1 MTTKL
6 LFGGVIAII
15 LLGLYAYAT
24 IYSIQAALCIGSG
37 PCDRYS
43 KDLTDGVVTVL
54 NLVGGLVSALVIS
67 QLAITKPSDT
77 PGVGLLADDAS
88 DITKNLVKIVAVTYV
103 AVWVACGFAALIVGF
118 MKYPDAVPQL
128 NAAAKS
134 WLGLAVA
141 AAYSYLGLNPG
152 SLSERREEV

>member
-15 LLGLYAYAT
+15 LLALYAYAT
-24 IYSIQAALCIGSG
+24 IYSIQAALCLGRG
-37 PCDRYS
+37 PCTAY
-43 KDLTDGVVTVL
+43 KPELTDGVVTVL
-54 NLVGGLVSALVIS
+54 NLVGGLVSALVIA
-67 QLAITKPSDT
+67 QLAITKPRDT
-77 PGVGLLADDAS
+77 PGASLLADDAS
-88 DITKNLVKIVAVTYV
+88 SITKNMVKVVAVTYV

-141 AAYSYLGLNPG
+141 AAYSYLGLDPSN
-152 SLSERREEV
+152 LSGRQPV